1 MSEEQMVVMIVTIV
15 GSVGVIGTIAWAYVE
30 RLKIRR
36 GADPRQ
42 LDTIG
47 DRLARIENAID
58 AMSVEVERISEG
70 QRFATKL
77 LADRSP
83 DVASPGAPRRS

>member
-1 MSEEQMVVMIVTIV
+1 MSDEQMVVMIVTIV

-36 GADPRQ
+36 AADPHQ
-42 LDTIG
+42 LNDSG
-47 DRLARIENAID
+47 DRLSRIENAID

-77 LADRSP
+77 LAER
-83 DVASPGAPRRS
+83 